1 MLRIV
6 VDSAV
11 DMPPEWIGEYNID
24 IIPINIQFGNRTFL
38 QGVNLSN
45 EDFYRIVDQT
55 GQIPQTA
62 QPSPHQFVEFYQR
75 IAQSGDT
82 ILSMHVTA
90 KLSGTFDS
98 AVMAARELAGKLHV
112 IPFDSANGSAGLG
125 FMAQEARL
133 LDRAGASL
141 DAILARME
149 YIRKNMQIVLTLN
162 TLEYARKSGR
172 VKALQATLASLLDL
186 KPIIVLK
193 EGILDMGDRV
203 RTRRKAIECVIEM
216 VKNRVGNQAVNMAV
230 VNARDPQTGREL
242 LERARKT
249 FTCSQLIM
257 TELSISVAANL
268 GPGTV
273 GIAAYP
279 VGEGPS

>member
-6 VDSAV
+6 VDSAA
-11 DMPPEWIGEYNID
+11 DMPPEWPGEYEID
-24 IIPINIQFGNRTFL
+24 VIPINIQFGNRTFL
-38 QGVNLSN
+38 QGVNLNN

-62 QPSPHQFVEFYQR
+62 QPSPQQFVEFYQG

-82 ILSMHVTA
+82 ILSMHVTGR
-90 KLSGTFDS
+90 LSGTFDS
-98 AVMAARELAGKLHV
+98 AILAARELAGKLHV

-125 FMAQEARL
+125 FMAREARL
-133 LDRAGASL
+133 MARAGESI

-162 TLEYARKSGR
+162 TLDYARKSGR

-193 EGILDMGDRV
+193 EGMLDMGDRV
-203 RTRRKAIECVIEM
+203 RTRRKAIDCVVEM
-216 VKNRVGNQAVNMAV
+216 VKNRVGDRVVNLAV
-230 VNARDPQTGREL
+230 VNARDPESGKEL

-249 FTCSQLIM
+249 FNCRQLIM
-257 TELSISVAANL
+257 TELSIAVAANL

-279 VGEGPS
+279 VGEG

>member
-1 MLRIV
+1 MLKIV
-6 VDSAV
+6 VDSAA
-11 DMPPEWIGEYNID
+11 DMPPEWIEQYEIN
-24 IIPINIQFGNRTFL
+24 IIPINIQFGNQTFL

-45 EDFYRIVDQT
+45 EDFYGIVDQT

-62 QPSPHQFVEFYQR
+62 QPSPQQFIQFYEK
-75 IAQSGDT
+75 IAQAGDT

-98 AVMAARELAGKLHV
+98 AVLAARELAGKLKV

-125 FMAQEARL
+125 FMAREARL
-133 LDRAGASL
+133 MDQAGVSIEE
-141 DAILARME
+141 ILRRME
-149 YIRKNMQIVLTLN
+149 FIRKHMQIVLTLN
-162 TLEYARKSGR
+162 TLEYAHKSGR

-193 EGILDMGDRV
+193 EGMLDMGDRV
-203 RTRRKAIECVIEM
+203 RTRRKAIDCVIEM
-216 VKNRVGNQAVNMAV
+216 VKNRVGNQAVNLAV
-230 VNARDPQTGREL
+230 VNARDLEAGKDL
-242 LERARKT
+242 LERARKA
-249 FTCSQLIM
+249 FNCRLLIL

-279 VGEGPS
+279 VEEG